1 MPCAE
6 EKTGIQAQQCY
17 CLQKC
22 HSSLPST
29 QNKPLMLLY
38 IHFFLHF
45 LVGPMGILGTHS
57 NTENS
62 ATANCLMV
70 GLNHMLSLS
79 PMFSYLS
86 LLANST
92 HFYNEYVIQAL
103 LRHKLDLLPAA
114 RVTCFAR

>member
-1 MPCAE
+1 
-6 EKTGIQAQQCY
+6 
-17 CLQKC
+17 
-22 HSSLPST
+22 
-29 QNKPLMLLY
+29 
-38 IHFFLHF
+38 
-45 LVGPMGILGTHS
+45 MGILGTHS

-92 HFYNEYVIQAL
+92 PVSMIYNEYVIQAL
-103 LRHKLDLLPAA
+103 IRHKLDFFPEA
-114 RVTCFAR
+114 RVTCFAS